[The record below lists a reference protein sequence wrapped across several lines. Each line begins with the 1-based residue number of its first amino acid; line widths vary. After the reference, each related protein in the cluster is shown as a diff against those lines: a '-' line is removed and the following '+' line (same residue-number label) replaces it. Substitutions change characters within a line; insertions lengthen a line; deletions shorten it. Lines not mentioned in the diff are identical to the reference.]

1 MVQTMPMLTRQFLI
15 TLTLPTTFVLL
26 ALLARRVSS
35 RQSRRFWMLAL
46 VAAALWASSILSF
59 YVGTALPAEL
69 AIVWRAAGRYGLSAL
84 ALLLFL
90 TTTRFLQGPS
100 STARVGFAVGAA
112 LWLGSLALDP
122 LLWPWARADLQL
134 GDSTLTPFSRWSVLW
149 VVSWLVPLYAAWL
162 LTRRAALQTPRSLYR
177 NRLNYWQL
185 TLLLFLIGGG
195 LGLVQEPRQPVWQQ
209 VGAIIQIGAAIL
221 GNRTLRRHDLPDL
234 KPALRQLAARLAS
247 TTLLFVLAWAA
258 LWSLERL
265 VVHGDATVSSLDL
278 LLSAALFAAIFMLGN
293 RFIEQLIRRLLLP
306 RQQHLRARLAHEPGL
321 APNLADPA
329 HLAKLVLRLCQAT
342 LVTEH
347 AHVFRSESG
356 PGGSILLES
365 LASLE
370 ESRQPQPVVLAGNSP
385 LTTFLRRE
393 ARGPLSTFDLRAG
406 QAFNDVPL
414 LERETIASW
423 QSQFLLPLH
432 AGPQLVGVL
441 ALGDKLTGAPYSE
454 DELLWLQA
462 LVAHV
467 GPLLWQ
473 AQQIATLD
481 RLNNYV
487 FERIDNLTQEQQ
499 FLQELSK
506 LYRQFTGLV
515 SPQLYVPFGAI
526 NSALQQLESAG
537 AEAGAVSQPL
547 TELRTV
553 LGHLVNVAGRVQ
565 QQHDFHFAPM
575 LLHEAVQQAVR
586 NLAPMAEARRV
597 HITVT
602 GDARQ
607 PTIKGDE
614 ERLVEAVQHLLHNAI
629 KFNRIGGSVELESGM
644 VGNELY
650 LHIRDTGVGI
660 PPERTNEIWS
670 AFSQRQNGRY
680 RGSSDGVGLLLTRF
694 IVGAHG
700 GRLEMTSR
708 YGAGSTFTVFLPL
721 ALEA

>member
-1 MVQTMPMLTRQFLI
+1 MPMLTRQFLI

-26 ALLARRVSS
+26 ALLARGVSG

-46 VAAALWASSILSF
+46 LAAAFWAGSILSF
-59 YVGTALPAEL
+59 YVGVGLPVEFPL
-69 AIVWRAAGRYGLSAL
+69 VWRAVGRYALSAVG
-84 ALLLFL
+84 LLLFL
-90 TTTRFLQGPS
+90 TTIAFLQGPS
-100 STARVGFAVGAA
+100 STTRVGFTVAAV
-112 LWLGSLALDP
+112 LWLASLALDP
-122 LLWPWARADLQL
+122 LFWPWARADVQL
-134 GDSTLTPFSRWSVLW
+134 GASTLTPFDLWSALW
-149 VVSWLVPLYAAWL
+149 VASWLVPLFAAGL

-185 TLLLFLIGGG
+185 TLLLFVVGGAF
-195 LGLVQEPRQPVWQQ
+195 GLVQEPRQPVWQQ
-209 VGAIIQIGAAIL
+209 IGALIQIGAAIL

-234 KPALRQLAARLAS
+234 KPTLRHLAVRLTS
-247 TTLLFVLAWAA
+247 TMLLFVLTWIA
-258 LWSLERL
+258 LWSLERV
-265 VVHGDATVSSLDL
+265 VVHGDATVSNLDL
-278 LLSAALFAAIFMLGN
+278 LLAAALFAAIFMLAN
-293 RFIEQLIRRLLLP
+293 RFIEQFIRWLLLP
-306 RQQHLRARLAHEPGL
+306 RRERPRARLAHEPGL
-321 APNLADPA
+321 APSLADPA
-329 HLAKLVLRLCQAT
+329 PLAKLVLRLFQAT

-347 AHVFRSESG
+347 VHLFRSESG

-365 LASLE
+365 LASVE
-370 ESRQPQPVVLAGNSP
+370 ETRQPQPVVLAGNSP
-385 LTTFLRRE
+385 LVTFLRRE

-441 ALGDKLTGAPYSE
+441 ALGDKMTGAPYSE
-454 DELLWLQA
+454 EELLWLQS

-499 FLQELSK
+499 FLQELSR
-506 LYRQFTGLV
+506 LYRQFAGLV
-515 SPQLYVPFGAI
+515 SPQLYAPFGAI
-526 NSALQQLESAG
+526 NSALQQIESTG
-537 AEAGAVSQPL
+537 AEAGAISQPL

-553 LGHLVNVAGRVQ
+553 LGHLVNVADRVQ

-597 HITVT
+597 RITVT
-602 GDARQ
+602 GDSRQ
-607 PTIKGDE
+607 PSIKGDE
-614 ERLVEAVQHLLHNAI
+614 ERLIEAVQHLLHNAI

-670 AFSQRQNGRY
+670 AFTQRQNGRY

-700 GRLEMTSR
+700 GRVEMTSR
-708 YGAGSTFTVFLPL
+708 YGAGSTFTIFLPL